1 MQNNKQSIRDK
12 IMKKIIITALLFG
25 LSFSVSADMAQNKAE
40 AKKITG
46 AYFKDLKGTLV
57 GAMKSGGPVAAINAC
72 NTLAPKIAGDHS
84 AKSQWDV
91 ARTSL
96 KLRNPNNAPDAWET
110 EVLKQFE
117 ERRANGESPDTL
129 AYAEVVEESG
139 DKYFRFMKG
148 IVMPP
153 MEKMP
158 CLKCHGEK
166 LNPKISAKIDELYPS
181 DQATGYKAG
190 QVRGAFT
197 LRKKL

>member
-1 MQNNKQSIRDK
+1 
-12 IMKKIIITALLFG
+12 MKKFVIAVMLFS
-25 LSFSVSADMAQNKAE
+25 LPFTVSADIDQYKAE

-46 AYFKDLKGTLV
+46 AFFEELKGELAK
-57 GAMKSGGPVAAINAC
+57 GMKAGGPVAAIGTC
-72 NTLAPKIAGDHS
+72 NTRAPALAMEHS
-84 AKSQWDV
+84 QSSGWNV

-117 ERRANGESPDTL
+117 QQRAKGEGPDAL
-129 AYAEVVEESG
+129 VYAEIVKEGDEE
-139 DKYFRFMKG
+139 YFRFMKG

-153 MEKMP
+153 LEKMP
-158 CLKCHGEK
+158 CLMCHGEDID
-166 LNPKISAKIDELYPS
+166 PKTAAALDQIYPQ
-181 DQATGYKAG
+181 DKARGYKAG